1 MEIEILGFEESH
13 PIFVP
18 GAFFPIVFY
27 LFLPIGD
34 LEGQA
39 IVIKYFFFRLL
50 RSFYNFGRKGSP
62 ALIVL

>member
-27 LFLPIGD
+27 LFLPIGE
-34 LEGQA
+34 LESQA
-39 IVIKYFFFRLL
+39 IVIKYFFLACLL
-50 RSFYNFGRKGSP
+50 RS
-62 ALIVL
+62 

>member
-27 LFLPIGD
+27 LFLPIGE

-39 IVIKYFFFRLL
+39 IVIKYFFLACLL
-50 RSFYNFGRKGSP
+50 RS
-62 ALIVL
+62 